1 VSSDDNESEAEED
14 DESDAERDESDEGKN
29 VDIGKTDEEKT
40 KSDDDEKRSV
50 EQPMD
55 EQVEVPVS
63 ATQQERPTLLQSTS
77 SHSISSNFANQFL
90 NSPNASLV
98 GTIPKNNEAEIISML
113 DVHIQQ
119 EVPVLQQ
126 EPYQSVTV
134 FVIPESTQQ
143 PPSTPPPPTTQPTP
157 ATTDT
162 LATQVPNTEAV
173 SSVAVSDFATP
184 VINESVT
191 ATIQTKIKTQL
202 PTILPEAI
210 SKVVVPM
217 IQEALLMAPVVSTKS
232 SAQPQSSYQ
241 AAETLTEFELKKI
254 LLEKIQRSQSYLTDD
269 DTIIYTTLWCSLI
282 NWIKISLTPM
292 VILFP

>member
-1 VSSDDNESEAEED
+1 MLSAKCVGSDFCEMKAKVLGEGVGITPEVPDETKDKSKEEVDLDDWGSTDDEDLILPEDKDKLKQKVDDNPWVSSDDNESEAEED

-98 GTIPKNNEAEIISML
+98 GTIPKNTEVEIISML

-126 EPYQSVTV
+126 EPYQSVIV
-134 FVIPESTQQ
+134 SVIPESTQQ
-143 PPSTPPPPTTQPTP
+143 P
-157 ATTDT
+157 
-162 LATQVPNTEAV
+162 
-173 SSVAVSDFATP
+173 
-184 VINESVT
+184 
-191 ATIQTKIKTQL
+191 
-202 PTILPEAI
+202 
-210 SKVVVPM
+210 
-217 IQEALLMAPVVSTKS
+217 
-232 SAQPQSSYQ
+232 
-241 AAETLTEFELKKI
+241 
-254 LLEKIQRSQSYLTDD
+254 
-269 DTIIYTTLWCSLI
+269 
-282 NWIKISLTPM
+282 
-292 VILFP
+292 